1 MNRAS
6 VTMNGHPGGESDLV
20 WERPW
25 SVEEMRRASAG
36 WSLGADA
43 GLLLFLQDFSQ
54 RMLSRTHEIER
65 QLDSLIQNTKA
76 TDSRLHSVFNDF
88 LMLSNTQFIENRV
101 YDDEVEETTPKPETG
116 GRPAEP
122 EKTREQKEAEL
133 IPKVQEAVRFG
144 LRVLDSAF
152 EQLDITAGNSDSE
165 DEESGESAE
174 PLLEPKDLYV
184 DRPLPYLIGS
194 QQFLE
199 EEDVGLG
206 DLSSEGSVGS
216 DGRSVLESEEEK
228 EPKESDDD
236 FADESEEDEK
246 QPLKSSRK
254 MQLSDDE
261 EEEGDDNDE
270 DDEDSDL
277 FRESEKEED
286 EDQEAAGGQR
296 PAGQTSF
303 VDELAARIQGDG
315 TQQAGQEKTVSKTT
329 EPAAKKREKT
339 KKETQRKCEDEEDLF
354 PAPRDDDD
362 VQGDTYSPFGG
373 RSGLFSGGQGLFD
386 NEWEGDLFAE
396 ALKEEPRAVKTV
408 AAPEPAVTK
417 SGKKVPVG
425 AVSLYPGVDLFGGS
439 VVAEPSRR
447 KEVQKERRT
456 AEAVKPAIASGL
468 FDDDDEDDLF
478 GSGLKPK
485 SAPPKPRTAA
495 VLFEDS
501 EDSGLFEP
509 AVTPKLGKDKPKRKA
524 KNVDEQPRAPDDSP
538 PLAEKSQTSSG
549 LFSDEDES
557 QDLFSTNSDTKG
569 NQPTVQA
576 PAPVSHN
583 PVSLFD
589 DEDEHVPQKKSPPS
603 SGPKPEPKSSGLF
616 DGEKQGGWHGSEQR
630 KPTDKLAPSSQ
641 VGKPSPDRQTTEKP
655 GPVSPAHKKL
665 SLFDND
671 SESDNDADLFGV
683 SRRESQKKSHKV
695 SLLFEDED
703 DLFGPARSAG
713 KSTSPLQ
720 KAADL
725 PEASGIFG
733 EDEKK
738 DFVDV
743 TEKKEQAMLQGEG
756 NKLRPVGGI
765 PLFPGIDILEQK
777 KQGNTKREPAEPEPS
792 PSLFVEDVKSGVSS
806 VVSLFDEEEDVNWED
821 SLSLSSQASGDLL
834 SDTGVS
840 TRVFQDEELLF
851 SHHQQLD
858 NDPDVDLFAAALK
871 PELMKASVTGAR
883 EHERDEPNFTSVA
896 VKPPPVHKREAKG
909 AGGWTSADVTPAT
922 RLSPSTEHPRGQK
935 PESERLSGPHCTKIK
950 APSSRIG
957 KLQATLAFNP
967 TTLLPGASPRIPASQ
982 GSASPSSPPGQ
993 SAKSAPSQ
1001 EVGVGFDQPVQADTL
1016 HSVVKSRAR
1025 VAGKRRPPTRGAHRL
1040 VAQRSDELEE
1050 TDQVSELADKAPEQ
1064 LHIPSPLGKQ
1074 SPSEIV
1080 VTAKWAPAAKAD
1092 PLLGARARPPTPPDA
1107 LFGSDHLFSPSA
1119 CQEPTGQPGEGSV
1132 AKRRVEKGPSLP
1144 TLAQDQGLYQPQRP
1158 AGKKLKPTPPLEEK
1172 EEEADDLFGTAKSKG
1187 SRKQPKAAVHR
1198 ESKAQDIFEDDLFA
1212 TESLAVTKR
1221 SSTRPGASS
1230 LFGDGE
1236 DIFADLS
1243 AVKPKEKRTK
1253 KKVETKSIFDDDM
1266 DDIFAST
1273 SVKKPLSSKPRA
1285 SQPTG
1290 APDSKTPN
1298 VFDDPLNVLGGQ

>member
-935 PESERLSGPHCTKIK
+935 PESE
-950 APSSRIG
+950 
-957 KLQATLAFNP
+957 
-967 TTLLPGASPRIPASQ
+967 
-982 GSASPSSPPGQ
+982 
-993 SAKSAPSQ
+993 
-1001 EVGVGFDQPVQADTL
+1001 
-1016 HSVVKSRAR
+1016 SRAR